1 MTFKYDK
8 ENLFKEFEAVK
19 QKDIALSKLSTLE
32 AKENDYYTNRIIWCD
47 EHTKLKVE
55 HPEYYDLVDVNF
67 DKLKSTYQTTNPRDT
82 FYQIG
87 FGKSFQEVQAET
99 LPETVND

>member
-32 AKENDYYTNRIIWCD
+32 AKENDYYTNRIII
-47 EHTKLKVE
+47 
-55 HPEYYDLVDVNF
+55 NF
-67 DKLKSTYQTTNPRDT
+67 IHNIKNHFS
-82 FYQIG
+82 
-87 FGKSFQEVQAET
+87 
-99 LPETVND
+99 